1 MESAACTGRR
11 AQPQP
16 QHRRSVGRVG
26 SGRSVGHPVARRFEI
41 SRARVREY
49 IHTAR
54 DGWMVTTTTE
64 GDAGRVCF
72 VRGVYRRRVGG
83 A

>member
-49 IHTAR
+49 IHTSR
-54 DGWMVTTTTE
+54 DGLMD
-64 GDAGRVCF
+64 GDDDDRGR
-72 VRGVYRRRVGG
+72 RGACVFRARRL
-83 A
+83 